1 MTSASLARRLILICE
16 DEPLIA
22 IDIADTFA
30 EAGARVVRTRT
41 LKDGLLAVEDGALS
55 AAVVDHALED
65 GDSTQLCARLKER
78 NIPFVT
84 YSGYSEVDG
93 VCATGVHVRKP
104 VEPQVLVTTIEGLLR
119 SRPISN

>member
-1 MTSASLARRLILICE
+1 MTSAGLAGRLILICE

-22 IDIADTFA
+22 IEIADAFA
-30 EAGARVVRTRT
+30 KVGARVVRARS
-41 LKDGLLAVEDGALS
+41 LKDALVAVEDDALS
-55 AAVVDHALED
+55 AAELDHALED

-84 YSGYSEVDG
+84 YSGYSELDG
-93 VCATGVHVRKP
+93 ACAAGVHVEKP
-104 VEPQVLVTTIEGLLR
+104 AEPRVLVTTIEGLLG

>member
-1 MTSASLARRLILICE
+1 LILICE

-65 GDSTQLCARLKER
+65 GDSTQLCARRKER